1 MKKTISLIL
10 VATSCTF
17 ASGENKVLSYNF
29 TDINDNTLRKSTV
42 IKPSL
47 NFDTVADINKI
58 DYPIAIC
65 KDNKKLDIKPKEYL
79 ANNSI
84 ILNCKS
90 TANGKSTDC
99 TLKVFNIDYD
109 DKKIDDMLNKKI
121 CNNYYPNEI
130 IDTYTFKLD
139 LDTENEIV
147 LGHKYKFKYKM
158 YSAN

>member
-10 VATSCTF
+10 VATSCAF
-17 ASGENKVLSYNF
+17 ASGENKYLSYNF
-29 TDINDNTLRKSTV
+29 TDINDNTLRKATV
-42 IKPSL
+42 LDLTL
-47 NFDTVADINKI
+47 NFKPIDANKK

-65 KDNKKLDIKPKEYL
+65 KDNKKLHIQQKEYL
-79 ANNSI
+79 ADNSM

-90 TANGKSTDC
+90 AANGKSTDC
-99 TLKVFNIDYD
+99 TLKVFNIDYND
-109 DKKIDDMLNKKI
+109 NKIQDMLNKKI

>member
-42 IKPSL
+42 LDFTL
-47 NFDTVADINKI
+47 NFKPIDVNKKN
-58 DYPIAIC
+58 YPIAIC
-65 KDNKKLDIKPKEYL
+65 KDNKKLDTKSKEYL

-84 ILNCKS
+84 VLNCKS

-109 DKKIDDMLNKKI
+109 YKKIDDMLNKKI